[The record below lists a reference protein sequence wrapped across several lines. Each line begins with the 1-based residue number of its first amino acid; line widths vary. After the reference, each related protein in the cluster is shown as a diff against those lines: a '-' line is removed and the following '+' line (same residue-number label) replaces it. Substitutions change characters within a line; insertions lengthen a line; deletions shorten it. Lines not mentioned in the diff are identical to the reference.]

1 MVVKHA
7 GGVEVW
13 RGTVNTW
20 ECDEMGHMN
29 VRFYVARAVE
39 GLAGLALELGMAGA
53 LRARTEATLLLKWLH
68 IRYLKEARAGAPL
81 HLSAGLL
88 DVDEG
93 GATVLLELL
102 HSKSGE
108 PCAAMTAR
116 VLHATARGPRLFPWS
131 ERLTAAL
138 DAMGR
143 VQAPPHA
150 LAKGVTD
157 IPEALTGSLARAD
170 ELGLPVIGRG
180 TIDSLECDVF
190 GRWRADALMGRLSDA
205 ATHLFTSNRG
215 KDRAPEDR
223 RIGGAML
230 ECRLIFARPAAAGD
244 HFVIRSGIS
253 AVTDKI
259 KTRIDWILDPVS
271 GAPWA
276 AMKAVA
282 AAFDLDARRIHVL
295 TDEQLRRAQAGVIKS
310 LTL

>member
-1 MVVKHA
+1 VTKVD
-7 GGVEVW
+7 GVEVW

-39 GLAGLALELGMAGA
+39 GVAGLAFELGMAGA
-53 LRARTEATLLLKWLH
+53 LRARSEATLLLRWLH
-68 IRYLKEARAGAPL
+68 IRFLKEARAGAPL
-81 HLSAGLL
+81 HLTAGLL
-88 DVDEG
+88 DVDEA

-138 DAMGR
+138 DRMGR
-143 VQAPPHA
+143 VDGPAHA
-150 LAKGVTD
+150 LPKGVTD
-157 IPEALTGSLARAD
+157 VPEALSGSVGRAG

-180 TIDSLECDVF
+180 TIDILECDVF
-190 GRWRADALMGRLSDA
+190 GRWRADAVMGRLSDA

-215 KDRAPEDR
+215 KARAPEDP

-230 ECRLIFARPAAAGD
+230 ECRLIFARPASAGD

-259 KTRIDWILDPVS
+259 KTRIDWILDPAS

-276 AMKAVA
+276 GMKAVA
-282 AAFDLDARRIHVL
+282 AAFDLDARRIYTL
-295 TDEQLRRAQAGVIKS
+295 NPEQLRRAQAGVIEG